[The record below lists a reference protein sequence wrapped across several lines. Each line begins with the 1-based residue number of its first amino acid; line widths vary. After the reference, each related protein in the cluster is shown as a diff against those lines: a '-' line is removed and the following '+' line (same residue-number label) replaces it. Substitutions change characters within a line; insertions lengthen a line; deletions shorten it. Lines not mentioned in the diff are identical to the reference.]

1 MSTTLLFSFFYFTI
15 EKNIWYV
22 LTALIIYDR
31 MYMPNN
37 YLNMTK
43 INLDFLTFQGC
54 FLSPDKNAYLFF
66 SILYVRISEIIVWR
80 QLELC
85 VFCAL
90 ASAGALF
97 YLLTIK
103 SLNGKISVPN
113 DFHKLICPKQVCSFY
128 LTIKTHTLFAY
139 LFWTVV

>member
-1 MSTTLLFSFFYFTI
+1 M
-15 EKNIWYV
+15 
-22 LTALIIYDR
+22 LTAPAIYDK

-37 YLNMTK
+37 YLNMIK
-43 INLDFLTFQGC
+43 LNFDILTFQGC

-97 YLLTIK
+97 
-103 SLNGKISVPN
+103 
-113 DFHKLICPKQVCSFY
+113 
-128 LTIKTHTLFAY
+128 LFVDY
-139 LFWTVV
+139 